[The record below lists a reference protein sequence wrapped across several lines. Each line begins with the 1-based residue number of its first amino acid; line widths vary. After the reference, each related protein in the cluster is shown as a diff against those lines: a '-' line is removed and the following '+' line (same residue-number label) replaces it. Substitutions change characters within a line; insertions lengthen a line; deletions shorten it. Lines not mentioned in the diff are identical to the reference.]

1 MPIHTIYT
9 LAKDD
14 AEARSWLAFF
24 RRHGYPALAGLAIE
38 RVFWLEGDISVERLL
53 PLLVNPLYQTAAKR
67 SQLDPAQG
75 PIVEIAYRPAVT
87 DPETPSILAGAR
99 ALGEDG
105 LELARL
111 SKRYQFAGLDET
123 EARRLAAR
131 FLYNKVVERVRE
143 PGELVATLRPTG
155 SPDPVGTVSLLG
167 LSDDELDG
175 LSRERSWYAPLSQ
188 MKAIQAHERAQ
199 GRPHTDAEI
208 EILAQSWSDHCFHTT
223 WKSLGLLKRLAAA
236 TARIN
241 HPLVVS
247 SFKDNAGGIEFYEDW
262 VVTIKGETHNFPS
275 SIAPFGGVATKHGG
289 VIRDTLGFG
298 KGAYPI
304 GGTTIMATLD
314 PRLSDD
320 EVPPG
325 ALHPQLIVSESI
337 RATAYYCNP
346 MGIPM
351 MHPVYRAHPGYA
363 KCLALG
369 HSIGLIPRKHALKDA
384 PRPGDLALLI
394 GGETGR
400 DGIHGATA
408 SSTGMTGETL
418 EKESAAVQI
427 GHPITERRF
436 TSAIPVLRDAG
447 CLRALTD
454 LGAGGISCAV
464 GEMGAETGVAI
475 SLDAVPLKDQ
485 SLTAWEILL
494 SESQERMLLVVSP
507 EKLAEARSILDRYE
521 VGATVLGK
529 FTASRRFEAT
539 WKGRKAVDLELE
551 FLWHGCPLDA
561 IDTAE
566 PQRRLRPL
574 EIPEPQTP
582 EDWSR
587 SFHGVLSHYHCAD
600 QSAAGSRFDTTV
612 QGRTAIGPYSGKNHR
627 MPTNLYVSAPLYGK
641 SCGVVTTVAVN
652 PFYGEIDP
660 AQMARLMIV
669 EALTKAVVAGVDY
682 RDCVLCD
689 NFYTPRVRPEIAWD
703 LKRMVETVA
712 DFSEAIGV
720 PFISGKDSSSGT
732 FEAPGPAGQP
742 PRRIDVPPTLAVA
755 VLGRVPDTRKI
766 VTKEFK
772 RAGNKLLVVGA
783 MDPATPEAPALAGSV
798 YADVHGQRGDRLFDP
813 GDAVSIRSVWDALLS
828 LHRGAIYVS
837 GSAIAEG
844 GIALRLF
851 EAAYGSGLGAHVDA
865 ARADVAWA
873 SHSLRSGQASPA
885 VAGASRSYPSSS
897 ISRRVRG
904 QACPERS
911 ERDARTTAAGTAALL
926 FGEFIGAALIEVA
939 PEVDVEESLGGV
951 RHCVLGEVTPEP
963 QLALAD
969 SGDMLWREAVSSL
982 TESWSRTFREVLE

>member
-24 RRHGYPALAGLAIE
+24 RRHGYTRLASLAIE
-38 RVFWLEGDISVERLL
+38 RVFWLEGNINLERLV
-53 PLLVNPLYQTAAKR
+53 PLLVNPLYQTAAER

-105 LELARL
+105 LDFARL
-111 SKRYQFAGLDET
+111 SKRYQFVGLDET
-123 EARRLAAR
+123 DARRIAAR

-143 PGELVATLRPTG
+143 PGERVATLRPTG
-155 SPDPVGTVSLLG
+155 RPDPIGTVSLLG
-167 LSDDELDG
+167 LNDDELEK

-236 TARIN
+236 TARIK

-298 KGAYPI
+298 RGAYPI

-369 HSIGLIPRKHALKDA
+369 HSIGLIPRKHALKDD

-408 SSTGMTGETL
+408 SSTGMTAETL

-436 TSAIPVLRDAG
+436 TSAIPVLRDAD

-464 GEMGAETGVAI
+464 GEMGAETGVVI

-494 SESQERMLLVVSP
+494 SESQERMLLVVPP

-521 VGATVLGK
+521 VGATVLGE
-529 FTASRRFEAT
+529 FTASGRFEAT
-539 WKGRKAVDLELE
+539 WQGRKAVDLALE
-551 FLWHGCPLDA
+551 FLWHGCPIDA
-561 IDTAE
+561 IDTSE
-566 PQRRLRPL
+566 SQRRLQPL

-587 SFHGVLSHYHCAD
+587 AFHSVLSHYHCAD
-600 QSAAGSRFDTTV
+600 QGAAGSRFDTTV
-612 QGRTAIGPYSGKNHR
+612 QGRTAIGPYGGRNHL

-641 SCGVVTTVAVN
+641 AYGAVTTVAIN

-703 LKRMVETVA
+703 LKRMVETIA

-720 PFISGKDSSSGT
+720 PFISGKDSSSGS
-732 FEAPGPAGQP
+732 FEAPGRDGQAP
-742 PRRIDVPPTLAVA
+742 CRIDVPPTLAVA

-772 RAGNKLLVVGA
+772 RAGNNLVVVGP
-783 MDPATPEAPALAGSV
+783 MDPAAAEGAHPLAGSV
-798 YADVHGQRGDRLFDP
+798 YADVHGQRGDHLFDP
-813 GDAVSIRSVWDALLS
+813 GDAVSVRAVWDTLLS
-828 LHRGAIYVS
+828 LHRDGIYVS

-851 EAAYGSGLGAHVDA
+851 EAAYGSGLGAHVDVA
-865 ARADVAWA
+865 QAGGARA
-873 SHSLRSGQASPA
+873 SSPA
-885 VAGASRSYPSSS
+885 VAGASRSRSPETP
-897 ISRRVRG
+897 G
-904 QACPERS
+904 Q
-911 ERDARTTAAGTAALL
+911 DARATEARPAALM
-926 FGEFIGAALIEVA
+926 FGEFIGSALIEVA
-939 PEVDVEESLGGV
+939 PEVDLEETLGRV

-969 SGDMLWREAVSSL
+969 SDAIVWREAVPFL
-982 TESWSRTFREVLE
+982 AESWSRTFREVLE

>member
-1 MPIHTIYT
+1 MAVHTLYT
-9 LAKDD
+9 LASDD

-24 RRHGYPALAGLAIE
+24 RRHGCTALTGLVIE
-38 RVFWLEGDISVERLL
+38 RVFWLEGSIRVEPLL
-53 PLLVNPLYQTAAKR
+53 PLLVNPLYQTAAER
-67 SQLDPAQG
+67 SQLDPARG

-99 ALGEDG
+99 ALGESG
-105 LELARL
+105 LDFARL
-111 SKRYQFAGLDET
+111 SRRYQFVGLSEM
-123 EARRLAAR
+123 EARRIAAR
-131 FLYNKVVERVRE
+131 FLYNQVVERVRE
-143 PGELVATLRPTG
+143 PGERVTTLRPTG
-155 SPDPVGTVSLLG
+155 TPDPLGTVSLLG
-167 LSDDELDG
+167 LDDNQLQR

-223 WKSLGLLKRLAAA
+223 WKSLGLLERLAAA

-314 PRLSDD
+314 PRLRDD
-320 EVPPG
+320 EVPAG

-369 HSIGLIPRKHALKDA
+369 HSIGLIPRKYALKDD
-384 PRPGDLALLI
+384 PLPGDLAVLI

-464 GEMGAETGVAI
+464 GEMGAETGVTI

-494 SESQERMLLVVSP
+494 SESQERMLLVVPP
-507 EKLAEARSILDRYE
+507 EKLAEARSILERYE
-521 VGATVLGK
+521 VGATVLGE
-529 FTASRRFEAT
+529 FTASHRFEAT
-539 WKGRKAVDLELE
+539 WKGRKAVDLDLE
-551 FLWHGCPLDA
+551 FLWQGCP
-561 IDTAE
+561 IDVVEIDE
-566 PQRRLRPL
+566 PRRRLQPVD
-574 EIPEPQTP
+574 IAEPQTP
-582 EDWSR
+582 DDWSR
-587 SFHGVLSHYHCAD
+587 AFHGVLSHYHCCD

-612 QGRTAIGPYSGKNHR
+612 QGRTAIGPYGGKNQR

-641 SCGVVTTVAVN
+641 PYGAVTTVAIN
-652 PFYGEIDP
+652 PFYGEVDP
-660 AQMARLMIV
+660 AAMARLMVI

-682 RDCVLCD
+682 RHCVLCD
-689 NFYTPRVRPEIAWD
+689 NFYTPRLRAEVAWD
-703 LKRMVETVA
+703 LKRMVETIA

-732 FEAPGPAGQP
+732 FEAAGRGGEA

-755 VLGRVPDTRKI
+755 VLGRVSDVKQI

-772 RAGNKLLVVGA
+772 RPGNRLLLVG
-783 MDPATPEAPALAGSV
+783 TGSSPSSIFNLQSSILGGGV
-798 YADVHGQRGDRLFDP
+798 YADLHGQRGDHLFDP
-813 GDAVSIRSVWDALLS
+813 GDPRSILSVWDALLA
-828 LHRGAIYVS
+828 LHRAGSYVS

-844 GIALRLF
+844 GVALRLF
-851 EAAYGSGLGAHVDA
+851 EAAYGSGLGARIDTGRA
-865 ARADVAWA
+865 A
-873 SHSLRSGQASPA
+873 G
-885 VAGASRSYPSSS
+885 PS
-897 ISRRVRG
+897 
-904 QACPERS
+904 
-911 ERDARTTAAGTAALL
+911 AGTAALL
-926 FGEFIGAALIEVA
+926 FGEFVGSALVEASPEIDLEKTIGGEKSPGNVA
-939 PEVDVEESLGGV
+939 C
-951 RHCVLGEVTPEP
+951 RVLGEVTADP
-963 QLALAD
+963 QIALSRSD
-969 SGDMLWREAVSSL
+969 GVIWREAVSSL
-982 TESWSRTFREVLE
+982 AESWSRAFAEVL